1 MNFKDIHIG
10 QLIKLRI
17 EESGLNED
25 RIVNFFKLP
34 LAEIE
39 AMYEKQ
45 DISVEHLLRWCKI
58 LEYDFFRLYSH
69 HLILYSPLSK
79 NIKSNTTNALP
90 VFRKNIYSQELIS
103 FILEQIESGEMTG
116 NQVVK
121 EYGIPKSTLS
131 RWNFKYSEN
140 KLDSES

>member
-1 MNFKDIHIG
+1 
-10 QLIKLRI
+10 
-17 EESGLNED
+17 
-25 RIVNFFKLP
+25 
-34 LAEIE
+34 
-39 AMYEKQ
+39 
-45 DISVEHLLRWCKI
+45 
-58 LEYDFFRLYSH
+58 
-69 HLILYSPLSK
+69 
-79 NIKSNTTNALP
+79 LP